1 MQWNNVALGKA
12 RAEKEMQAKEIE
24 GVPINNASALEK
36 NISNTT
42 TTDTSSGQLTK
53 QQLKELMAEKIKND
67 SNNKRI
73 DEDSNES
80 DSKTSKILNPSKKQ
94 KKVTISDEKVY

>member
-36 NISNTT
+36 NNSNTT
-42 TTDTSSGQLTK
+42 TTATSSGQLTK
-53 QQLKELMAEKIKND
+53 QQLKELMA
-67 SNNKRI
+67 
-73 DEDSNES
+73 
-80 DSKTSKILNPSKKQ
+80 
-94 KKVTISDEKVY
+94 